1 MNINLQKFADQWSTK
16 RGIRVRTRM
25 INFEGE
31 IFVNRGRNIHID
43 RNSQVQRLRDIRK
56 LYKIKFKLK
65 KYESLLK
72 YFSILKFSIFGI
84 FSKFQTSELFS
95 GHFYSRFRIR
105 MTNYVRF
112 YCLNRNL
119 FIFIFGRF

>member
-16 RGIRVRTRM
+16 RGIRVRTKM

-31 IFVNRGRNIHID
+31 VFVNRGRNIHID

-56 LYKIKFKLK
+56 LYKIKFKFK
-65 KYESLLK
+65 RYESLLK

-84 FSKFQTSELFS
+84 FQNFRPRNYFQVILTADSES
-95 GHFYSRFRIR
+95 E
-105 MTNYVRF
+105 
-112 YCLNRNL
+112 
-119 FIFIFGRF
+119 